1 MPSSTSSSDRERRLA
16 DGAALMAPGKPG
28 DDPDVVDAYVER
40 PLPSVRLGTAWITA
54 VILCV
59 VGLVAWEMHWRDF
72 GVRPG
77 YRNSDGLWTIQRRRI
92 NAGEGDAVV
101 VVGSSRVMFDVQLDS
116 WQQAT
121 GERPIQLALEGT
133 SPMNVLEDL
142 AADDAFRGRLLVGVT
157 PGLFFSGR
165 GFRHGV
171 VPYARNETLSERA
184 SQRLSM
190 HLFEP
195 WLAYYSDSD
204 FALFKVLQRQ
214 PWPARAEVR
223 GNLAVR
229 KLQVAGPDRAMA
241 MWDKLEH
248 DAGYREL
255 ARSIWR
261 QFFQPPKTDPEKL
274 AEHWK
279 AVDKEIDRAVAAVEK
294 LRARGVAVVF
304 VRAPSGGPYL
314 EEERRDYPRERT
326 WDVLLQ
332 RSGAPGVHFEDHA
345 AMQGLNLPEWS
356 HLARADAE
364 VFTRALVE
372 VIEREQLWRVAR
384 APQNVGTI
392 SRTP

>member
-16 DGAALMAPGKPG
+16 DGSALMAPGKPG

-40 PLPSVRLGTAWITA
+40 PLPSLRLATTWITA

-59 VGLVAWEMHWRDF
+59 LGLVAWELYWRDF

-92 NAGEGDAVV
+92 NAGEGDALVV
-101 VVGSSRVMFDVQLDS
+101 IGSSRVLFDVQLDT

-133 SPMNVLEDL
+133 SPMNVFEDL
-142 AADDAFRGRLLVGVT
+142 AADEAFRGRLIVGVT

-184 SQRLSM
+184 SQWLSM
-190 HLFEP
+190 HLLEP
-195 WLAYYSDSD
+195 WLAYYSDTD
-204 FALFKVLQRQ
+204 FALFKVLARQR
-214 PWPARAEVR
+214 WPARADVR
-223 GNLAVR
+223 NNLAVR
-229 KLQVAGPDRAMA
+229 KLQVSRRDRAMA
-241 MWDKLEH
+241 MWDKVEH

-261 QFFQPPKTDPEKL
+261 QFFTPPMTDPAKI

-279 AVDKEIDRAVAAVEK
+279 AVDKEIERAVAAVAK

-304 VRAPSGGPYL
+304 VRAPSNGPYL
-314 EEERRDYPRERT
+314 EGETRDYPRDRS

-332 RSGAPGVHFEDHA
+332 RTGAPGVHFEDHA

-364 VFTRALVE
+364 VFTRALVD
-372 VIEREQLWRVAR
+372 VIAREQLWRLDR
-384 APQNVGTI
+384 APPQANAP
-392 SRTP
+392 TP